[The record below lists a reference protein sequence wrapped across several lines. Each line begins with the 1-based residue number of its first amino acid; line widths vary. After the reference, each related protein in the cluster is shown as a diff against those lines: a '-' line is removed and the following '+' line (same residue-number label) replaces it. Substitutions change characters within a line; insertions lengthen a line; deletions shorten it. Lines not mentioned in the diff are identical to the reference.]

1 MLIVLRPNIIRILVG
16 WDGLGIVS
24 YCLII
29 YYQSYNSYNS
39 GIVTVLCNRIGD
51 IGILITISIMI
62 VVGRWD
68 LFIFIGRKRVI
79 LLIVLA
85 AITKS
90 AQIPFSV

>member
-1 MLIVLRPNIIRILVG
+1 MIILYRLVYIKMDKYLFRFNYLLILFISSIILIVLRPNIIRILVG

-29 YYQSYNSYNS
+29 YYQNYNSYNS

-62 VVGRWD
+62 VVGR
-68 LFIFIGRKRVI
+68 
-79 LLIVLA
+79 
-85 AITKS
+85 
-90 AQIPFSV
+90 